1 MTSSTLAGGLLAGLL
16 LTSAVGRAPAQSAA
30 GAPAQSA
37 MAVPARSTA
46 AAQIGVIETVDPA
59 SGRRS
64 LHVLEGLGHGE
75 VRAVQRELA
84 RAGFEASWRAGE
96 LDAFTRGALQR
107 LQTQRGL
114 AVCACVTI
122 ETLIELGIPTR
133 IVQTI
138 VLEAAPLPEA
148 VPGSR
153 AEGTSEEEA
162 PGNVEYGSYYPY
174 GVVYLVPFI
183 PHPHDPHG
191 HPGAHP
197 HHPHGQP
204 TFHLGGHPGLH
215 PGGHSGAGLVPAAG
229 RSPAMMPRPAPFP
242 RVSAP
247 PNVVRGS

>member
-1 MTSSTLAGGLLAGLL
+1 MTPSTLAGGLLAGLL
-16 LTSAVGRAPAQSAA
+16 LASAVGRAPAQSA
-30 GAPAQSA
+30 
-37 MAVPARSTA
+37 VA
-46 AAQIGVIETVDPA
+46 AEIGVIETVDPA
-59 SGRRS
+59 SGRRL
-64 LHVLEGLGHGE
+64 LHVLEGLGHAE

-84 RAGFEASWRAGE
+84 RAGFEVSWQAGV

-107 LQTQRGL
+107 FQTQRGL

-138 VLEAAPLPEA
+138 VVEAAPLPEVA
-148 VPGSR
+148 PGAR
-153 AEGTSEEEA
+153 AGGGAPEEA
-162 PGNVEYGSYYPY
+162 IPGYVGYDSYYPY
-174 GVVYLVPFI
+174 GVAYLVPFI

-191 HPGAHP
+191 
-197 HHPHGQP
+197 QP
-204 TFHLGGHPGLH
+204 TFH
-215 PGGHSGAGLVPAAG
+215 PGGHARAGRVPAAG

>member
-1 MTSSTLAGGLLAGLL
+1 MTSSTLAGGLLVGLFL
-16 LTSAVGRAPAQSAA
+16 ASAVGRAPAQSAVRA
-30 GAPAQSA
+30 
-37 MAVPARSTA
+37 PARSGAA
-46 AAQIGVIETVDPA
+46 AAQGALEIGVIETVDPA

-64 LHVLEGLGHGE
+64 LHVLEGLGHAE

-96 LDAFTRGALQR
+96 LDAFTRGALQHF
-107 LQTQRGL
+107 QTQRGL

-148 VPGSR
+148 ARGSR
-153 AEGTSEEEA
+153 AGGIPQEAA
-162 PGNVEYGSYYPY
+162 PGYVEYGSYYPY
-174 GVVYLVPFI
+174 GVAYLVPFVA
-183 PHPHDPHG
+183 HPRDPHG
-191 HPGAHP
+191 QPGAHP
-197 HHPHGQP
+197 QDPHGQP
-204 TFHLGGHPGLH
+204 TFRPGGPPGLH
-215 PGGHSGAGLVPAAG
+215 PGGHARAGLLPAAG

>member
-1 MTSSTLAGGLLAGLL
+1 MTPSTLAGGLLAGLL
-16 LTSAVGRAPAQSAA
+16 LASAVGRAPAQSA
-30 GAPAQSA
+30 
-37 MAVPARSTA
+37 VA
-46 AAQIGVIETVDPA
+46 AEIGVIETVDPA
-59 SGRRS
+59 SGRRL
-64 LHVLEGLGHGE
+64 LHVLEGLGHAE

-84 RAGFEASWRAGE
+84 RAGFEVSWQAGA

-107 LQTQRGL
+107 FQTQRGL

-138 VLEAAPLPEA
+138 VVEAAPLPEVA
-148 VPGSR
+148 PGAR
-153 AEGTSEEEA
+153 VGGGAPEEA
-162 PGNVEYGSYYPY
+162 IPGYVGYDSYYPY
-174 GVVYLVPFI
+174 GVAYLVPFI

-191 HPGAHP
+191 
-197 HHPHGQP
+197 QP
-204 TFHLGGHPGLH
+204 TFH
-215 PGGHSGAGLVPAAG
+215 PGGHARAGRVPAAG

>member
-1 MTSSTLAGGLLAGLL
+1 MTPSTLAGGLLAGLL
-16 LTSAVGRAPAQSAA
+16 LASAVGRAPAQSAVA
-30 GAPAQSA
+30 VSAQSA
-37 MAVPARSTA
+37 VA
-46 AAQIGVIETVDPA
+46 AEIGVIETVDPA

-64 LHVLEGLGHGE
+64 LHVLEGLGHAE

-84 RAGFEASWRAGE
+84 RAGFEVSWQAGA

-107 LQTQRGL
+107 FQTQRGL

-138 VLEAAPLPEA
+138 VLEAAPLPEVA
-148 VPGSR
+148 PGAR
-153 AEGTSEEEA
+153 AGGGAPEEA
-162 PGNVEYGSYYPY
+162 IPGYVGYGSYYPY
-174 GVVYLVPFI
+174 GVAYLVPFI

-197 HHPHGQP
+197 HDSHG
-204 TFHLGGHPGLH
+204 
-215 PGGHSGAGLVPAAG
+215 PGGNARAGLVSAAG

>member
-1 MTSSTLAGGLLAGLL
+1 MTPSTLAGGLLAGLL
-16 LTSAVGRAPAQSAA
+16 LASAVGRAPAQSA
-30 GAPAQSA
+30 
-37 MAVPARSTA
+37 VA
-46 AAQIGVIETVDPA
+46 AEIGVIETVDPA
-59 SGRRS
+59 SGRRL
-64 LHVLEGLGHGE
+64 LHVLEGLGHAE

-84 RAGFEASWRAGE
+84 RAGFEVSWQAGA

-107 LQTQRGL
+107 FQTQRGL

-138 VLEAAPLPEA
+138 VVEAAPLPEVA
-148 VPGSR
+148 PGAR
-153 AEGTSEEEA
+153 AGGGAPEEA
-162 PGNVEYGSYYPY
+162 IPGYVGYDSYYPY
-174 GVVYLVPFI
+174 GVAYLVPFI

-191 HPGAHP
+191 
-197 HHPHGQP
+197 QP
-204 TFHLGGHPGLH
+204 TFH
-215 PGGHSGAGLVPAAG
+215 PGGHARAGRVPAAG

>member
-16 LTSAVGRAPAQSAA
+16 LASAVGRATAQSAVAVPAQSVV
-30 GAPAQSA
+30 G
-37 MAVPARSTA
+37 VPARSAATA
-46 AAQIGVIETVDPA
+46 EIGVIETVDPA

-64 LHVLEGLGHGE
+64 LHVLEGLGHAE

-84 RAGFEASWRAGE
+84 RSGFEASWRAGE

-107 LQTQRGL
+107 FQTQRGL

-148 VPGSR
+148 APGSQ
-153 AEGTSEEEA
+153 AGGTPEEA
-162 PGNVEYGSYYPY
+162 AAEYVEYGSYYPY
-174 GVVYLVPFI
+174 GVAYLVPFT
-183 PHPHDPHG
+183 PYPHDPGG

-197 HHPHGQP
+197 RDPHGQP
-204 TFHLGGHPGLH
+204 TFH

-229 RSPAMMPRPAPFP
+229 LVRAAGRSPAMMPRPAPFA

-247 PNVVRGS
+247 RNVVRGS

>member
-1 MTSSTLAGGLLAGLL
+1 MTPSTLAGGLLAGLL
-16 LTSAVGRAPAQSAA
+16 LASAVGRAPAQSAMA
-30 GAPAQSA
+30 APAQSA
-37 MAVPARSTA
+37 VA
-46 AAQIGVIETVDPA
+46 AEIGVIETVDPA

-64 LHVLEGLGHGE
+64 LHVLEGLGHAE

-84 RAGFEASWRAGE
+84 RAGFEVSWQAGA

-107 LQTQRGL
+107 FQTQRGL

-138 VLEAAPLPEA
+138 VLEAAPLPEVA
-148 VPGSR
+148 PGAR
-153 AEGTSEEEA
+153 AGGGAPEEA
-162 PGNVEYGSYYPY
+162 IPGYVGYDSYYPY
-174 GVVYLVPFI
+174 GVAYLVPFI

-191 HPGAHP
+191 
-197 HHPHGQP
+197 QP
-204 TFHLGGHPGLH
+204 TFH
-215 PGGHSGAGLVPAAG
+215 PGGHARAGRVPAAG

>member
-1 MTSSTLAGGLLAGLL
+1 MTPSTLAGGLLAGLL
-16 LTSAVGRAPAQSAA
+16 LASAVGRAPAQSA
-30 GAPAQSA
+30 
-37 MAVPARSTA
+37 VA
-46 AAQIGVIETVDPA
+46 AEIGVIETVDPA
-59 SGRRS
+59 SGRRL
-64 LHVLEGLGHGE
+64 LHVLEGLGHAE

-84 RAGFEASWRAGE
+84 RAGFEVSWQAGA

-107 LQTQRGL
+107 FQTQRGL

-138 VLEAAPLPEA
+138 VLEAAPLPEVA
-148 VPGSR
+148 PGAR
-153 AEGTSEEEA
+153 AGGGAPEEA
-162 PGNVEYGSYYPY
+162 IPGYVGYDSYYPY
-174 GVVYLVPFI
+174 GGAYLVPFI

-191 HPGAHP
+191 
-197 HHPHGQP
+197 QP
-204 TFHLGGHPGLH
+204 TFH
-215 PGGHSGAGLVPAAG
+215 PGGHARAGRVPAAG